1 MKPHTKPEVRSK
13 VEDDPETTIVL
24 ASASPRRYELL
35 SLTGWS
41 LRSLP
46 VAVDET
52 PRQGESAEEL
62 ASRLALA
69 KCDEAIKAS
78 NGRPG
83 IILSADTIVVHRGEL
98 LGKPRDAEDAR
109 RMLGVLRAGEHRVVT
124 AVTLVSE
131 SGARVQ
137 ELCSTAVP
145 MREYAP
151 EEIEAYLA
159 SGSALDKAGAYG
171 IQDAEFDPVDR
182 ARLDGCFANVMGMPL
197 CHVVRAMAQLGQ
209 TGRRDIPAA
218 CQLHTKYRCS
228 AYRGILGPS

>member
-1 MKPHTKPEVRSK
+1 MKLEDRLK
-13 VEDDPETTIVL
+13 VEDDPETTLVL

-35 SLTGWS
+35 SLTGWN

-52 PRQGESAEEL
+52 PRQGESAAEL
-62 ASRLALA
+62 ASRLAHA
-69 KCDEAIKAS
+69 KCDEAIKES

-83 IILSADTIVVHRGEL
+83 IILGADTVVVHRGEL
-98 LGKPRDAEDAR
+98 LGKPRDTEDAR
-109 RMLGVLRAGEHRVVT
+109 RMLGFLRGGEHRVVT
-124 AVTLVSE
+124 AVTLVSG
-131 SGARVQ
+131 SGVRVQ

-151 EEIEAYLA
+151 EAVDAYLA

-182 ARLDGCFANVMGMPL
+182 ARMGGCFANVMGMPL
-197 CHVVRAMAQLGQ
+197 CHVVRAMTRLGQ
-209 TGRRDIPAA
+209 PGRRDIPSA
-218 CQLHTKYRCS
+218 CQLHTNYRCS